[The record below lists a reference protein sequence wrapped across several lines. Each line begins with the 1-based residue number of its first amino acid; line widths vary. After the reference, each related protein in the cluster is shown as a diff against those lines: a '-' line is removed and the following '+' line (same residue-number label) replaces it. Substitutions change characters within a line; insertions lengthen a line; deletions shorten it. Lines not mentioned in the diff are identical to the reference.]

1 MCDCMHCSSPCIEAK
16 KGKSSVIIHGN
27 RVIACAY
34 SASLPEGNLETIMKS
49 LQDKVKSAHDKLG
62 FQFSDAN
69 NAFNNIR
76 GAWTRHIFGYIGWN
90 IFCNN
95 TNVGNACLVS
105 LPSISALKFIDLF
118 DPDASEALRSGLLRR
133 LSKQGVELTM
143 SNPDF
148 ICVSDVTPDDMAKF
162 QTPIINL
169 SIESQDR
176 LLNAYKTIKNC
187 CSHSSMK
194 FGIAMKTS
202 LRSDRRYQVAY
213 EGSILKALIAHL
225 QVRYWD
231 TDFQTYYYAVVANK
245 VSDDDR
251 SVMSAPAT
259 HSIVD
264 VHTPPVKAID
274 DIFEVKSTDDLKR
287 SIQTMIDRSFS
298 QL

>member
-1 MCDCMHCSSPCIEAK
+1 MWDCMQCSGPCVELK

-27 RVIACAY
+27 KVIACAY
-34 SASLPEGNLETIMKS
+34 SSSLPEGDLEAIMGD
-49 LQDKVKSAHDKLG
+49 LQNKVKTTHQKLG
-62 FQFSDAN
+62 FPFSDAN

-90 IFCNN
+90 MFCNN
-95 TNVGNACLVS
+95 TKIGNSCLVS
-105 LPSISALKFIDLF
+105 LPSISVLKFTDLF
-118 DPDASEALRSGLLRR
+118 DTDASEALRSGLLRR

-148 ICVSDVTPDDMAKF
+148 ICVSDVMPDDMAEF
-162 QTPIINL
+162 QTPITNL
-169 SIESQDR
+169 SIETQDK
-176 LLNAYKTIKNC
+176 LSNAYKIIKNC

-202 LRSDRRYQVAY
+202 LRSDRRYQIAY

-245 VSDDDR
+245 VSEDDR
-251 SVMSAPAT
+251 AVLSAPAT

-274 DIFEVKSTDDLKR
+274 GIFEVKSTDDLKR
-287 SIQTMIDRSFS
+287 SIQTMIDRSFAS
-298 QL
+298 L